1 MAVPLLWR
9 RVRRHFGISAPRMA
23 VRTRLPWW
31 GRGAILVVLAAM
43 VAGMFWWGFD
53 FGQLFGGVNRKEI
66 EARIESLSKETARL
80 RVEAGDLRA
89 RSSQLE
95 SDLAM
100 SRGTEQAL
108 TRQVTDLVAENAQLK
123 EQSTFL
129 QKLVADSSKQVGLTI
144 PRLSVDRE
152 GESAYRYN
160 MIVVRGGNPRDEF
173 QGHVSLQAE
182 LAPATLATIPRTLYL
197 PDDQPDSK
205 PGLAL
210 KFKYYQRVEG
220 TLRVPPGA
228 RLTALTVR
236 AFEEGNANPRVSR
249 TLTNP

>member
-1 MAVPLLWR
+1 
-9 RVRRHFGISAPRMA
+9 MA

-31 GRGAILVVLAAM
+31 GLGAFVVVLAALI
-43 VAGMFWWGFD
+43 AGIFWWGFD
-53 FGQLFGGVNRKEI
+53 SGQLFGGVNRKEI
-66 EARIESLSKETARL
+66 ESKIESMDAETTRL
-80 RVEAGDLRA
+80 RSEAADLRA

-100 SRGTEQAL
+100 SRGAQQAL
-108 TRQVTDLVAENAQLK
+108 SRQVTDLVAENAQLK
-123 EQSTFL
+123 DESAFL
-129 QKLVADSSKQVGLTI
+129 QKLVADSSKQAGLTI

-152 GESAYRYN
+152 GDSTYRYN
-160 MIVVRGGNPRDEF
+160 MIVVRGGTPRDEF
-173 QGHVSLQAE
+173 RGHVSLQAE

-236 AFEEGNANPRVSR
+236 AFEDGNGNPRVSR